1 MCDLCAPRISR
12 RRLIGG
18 LVAGG
23 AAVSAAT
30 LLGPPTALAA
40 VPVAPG
46 LDIEPRSNWAG
57 EGRPPTGPLS
67 GETVQFLL
75 VHHTASAN
83 GADPVETMRTAY
95 GFHTSPEKGWPDV
108 AYNFFIDQNGITWE
122 GRAGSIAGP
131 VEASAT
137 GGSQGFAQLVCLLG
151 DFTDVLPT
159 PAALIALNRT
169 LAWLADREGIAIG
182 PTASTSFVSRGSNL
196 WPAGTTVETNTIA
209 GHRDMSRTACPGDT
223 FYPYLVDNVA
233 EEVAAL
239 RSVDA
244 APTTD
249 LPTTAPPTTV
259 STTAPDTTAPPA
271 TVPPTVAPPTTGLSP
286 ATVPATTS
294 TASTSDPAA
303 PDQGAFDLRSPVVI
317 AGLAA
322 VTIAAGATWYVARRT
337 PEPPPAPDAPD
348 DGVDG

>member
-131 VEASAT
+131 VESPSTEHWPGSPIARASRSVRRPARASCPEDRIS
-137 GGSQGFAQLVCLLG
+137 GRRGRPSR
-151 DFTDVLPT
+151 PT
-159 PAALIALNRT
+159 RSP
-169 LAWLADREGIAIG
+169 GIA
-182 PTASTSFVSRGSNL
+182 T
-196 WPAGTTVETNTIA
+196 
-209 GHRDMSRTACPGDT
+209 
-223 FYPYLVDNVA
+223 
-233 EEVAAL
+233 
-239 RSVDA
+239 
-244 APTTD
+244 
-249 LPTTAPPTTV
+249 
-259 STTAPDTTAPPA
+259 
-271 TVPPTVAPPTTGLSP
+271 
-286 ATVPATTS
+286 
-294 TASTSDPAA
+294 
-303 PDQGAFDLRSPVVI
+303 
-317 AGLAA
+317 
-322 VTIAAGATWYVARRT
+322 
-337 PEPPPAPDAPD
+337 
-348 DGVDG
+348 